1 MKKGCPEATQ
11 VRPMFER
18 YSNEFLLHKFCII
31 LGILTE
37 ASIGN
42 WKKIYTLFV
51 FYQQKPRKKKKS
63 KVLVSDTES
72 EEDEYSD
79 FSMEE
84 AVETYDNIGEIDTS
98 PDSSRHPSRASSS
111 NRSMTPSTMD
121 ETVTDQEAEW
131 NKLIKPCYLKL
142 RRYDDK
148 SLEAKSK
155 LVIHMLLIKFS
166 NAT

>member
-1 MKKGCPEATQ
+1 MKKVALKQ
-11 VRPMFER
+11 
-18 YSNEFLLHKFCII
+18 HKLDQCLEDTVTNCSFTNFV
-31 LGILTE
+31 LGIEKL
-37 ASIGN
+37 
-42 WKKIYTLFV
+42 YMFFFV
-51 FYQQKPRKKKKS
+51 LYQQKPRKKKKS

-84 AVETYDNIGEIDTS
+84 AVETYDNMGEIDTS

-111 NRSMTPSTMD
+111 NRSMTPTTMD
-121 ETVTDQEAEW
+121 EAVMDQEAEW

-155 LVIHMLLIKFS
+155 LTIYIIYMYLVY
-166 NAT
+166 

>member
-1 MKKGCPEATQ
+1 MC
-11 VRPMFER
+11 
-18 YSNEFLLHKFCII
+18 
-31 LGILTE
+31 
-37 ASIGN
+37 
-42 WKKIYTLFV
+42 

-111 NRSMTPSTMD
+111 NRSMTSSP
-121 ETVTDQEAEW
+121 TVIDQEAEW

-142 RRYDDK
+142 MRIPDAK
-148 SLEAKSK
+148 LLKAKSK
-155 LVIHMLLIKFS
+155 LTIHITGVYRSRAMQKNSCLIW
-166 NAT
+166 AIL

>member
-1 MKKGCPEATQ
+1 MKK
-11 VRPMFER
+11 R
-18 YSNEFLLHKFCII
+18 YI
-31 LGILTE
+31 GI
-37 ASIGN
+37 
-42 WKKIYTLFV
+42 LFV

-111 NRSMTPSTMD
+111 NRSMTSSPVD
-121 ETVTDQEAEW
+121 ETFNPEW

-148 SLEAKSK
+148 TLETKSK
-155 LVIHMLLIKFS
+155 LRI
-166 NAT
+166 

>member
-1 MKKGCPEATQ
+1 M
-11 VRPMFER
+11 
-18 YSNEFLLHKFCII
+18 II
-31 LGILTE
+31 RVSKIVVHIL
-37 ASIGN
+37 SFSGLN
-42 WKKIYTLFV
+42 YTCVFFV

-111 NRSMTPSTMD
+111 NRSMTSSP
-121 ETVTDQEAEW
+121 TVIDQEAEW

>member
-18 YSNEFLLHKFCII
+18 YSNEFLLHKFCI
-31 LGILTE
+31 GNSYR
-37 ASIGN
+37 SIY
-42 WKKIYTLFV
+42 WELKKIHIFFV

-155 LVIHMLLIKFS
+155 LVIHMYLVY
-166 NAT
+166 